1 MAGPDSQSSLHTG
14 MHSLVESYLDVLTR
28 VLLAQPEAFTNI
40 ISGGPQAHERFLD
53 NWIHVASVR
62 CNQGAASAVSDLLG
76 LAFAASARCP
86 HHVCIGRFT
95 LAADASSSCVHSS

>member
-1 MAGPDSQSSLHTG
+1 MHSSSDITYVTCRAIADVMAGPDSQSSLHTG

-62 CNQGAASAVSDLLG
+62 CDQGAPYAVSHVLG
-76 LAFAASARCP
+76 VG
-86 HHVCIGRFT
+86 VCG
-95 LAADASSSCVHSS
+95 LCQMP

>member
-28 VLLAQPEAFTNI
+28 VLLVQPEAFTNI

-62 CNQGAASAVSDLLG
+62 
-76 LAFAASARCP
+76 
-86 HHVCIGRFT
+86 
-95 LAADASSSCVHSS
+95 